1 MEHFSIDLDSDELFD
16 QLVHRGLMQA
26 SDIHL
31 VTKAK
36 GTVEGNPLAVLAF
49 KVKTPAGQVRVAQAV
64 TTVKLL
70 QQAFAGLFDRYGNL
84 MGKDV
89 KVRDYNPG
97 ATINAQ
103 LNGQWQQLM
112 AVLVW
117 KLAKDGVTLTAAEI
131 GEYAYLSQRGDAVL
145 MTYGHTDSIELKTV
159 SAEQARELATYD
171 QSQVGRA

>member
-1 MEHFSIDLDSDELFD
+1 MEHMNVDLDDNELYD
-16 QLVHRGLMQA
+16 QLVHRGLIQA

-36 GTVEGNPLAVLAF
+36 GTLDGNPLAVLAF

-97 ATINAQ
+97 ATLNAQ
-103 LNGQWQQLM
+103 LNGHWQQLM

-131 GEYAYLSQRGDAVL
+131 GEYSDLAHRGEAVL
-145 MTYGHTDSIELKTV
+145 MTYGHSDSIDLKIVT
-159 SAEQARELATYD
+159 AEAAREIATYD
-171 QSQVGRA
+171 QSQVGTS